1 MGNTQNEVFDET
13 KVRKLTFME
22 LVKKVGPG
30 IILTGIVIGPGA
42 ITTAS
47 SIGAQYGYSLVW
59 LYILIAFMGT
69 TYVLSTYRLSMLTG
83 MPTLHAIR
91 HFYGKGASIFTGVAL
106 FLTCCFFTIGNISGT
121 GTGMNLIFG
130 IDWKIG
136 AIIMIAVL
144 VYCYFS
150 KGVYSKIEKGVG
162 ICVIGMIVAFYI
174 VLVGTGGPDWGGL
187 GKGLVTWSF
196 PEGSM
201 TTALG
206 FLSTHA
212 ALTTGIYGTYLG
224 AEKKWK
230 KEDLFNGA
238 MLADSI
244 AHVVGVI
251 LISAAI
257 MLVAA
262 IVLNPTGTVVS
273 TPAELAEMLVPVLG
287 SVARPIMGIALLGA
301 GFSSLLGN
309 TQRGVVLL
317 NAGFDKPTSLEDK
330 SIRIGAFL
338 VLAVSAVICF
348 LYGGSPVQL
357 ILIANLA
364 TAIATPVSGAF
375 IVLMLWRKDTT
386 GGLRPPK
393 ALRICMTL
401 CYVVCLFLTFSS
413 LQQLLS

>member
-1 MGNTQNEVFDET
+1 MEHLASTEHFDET
-13 KVRKLTFME
+13 SVKMLSALE
-22 LVKKVGPG
+22 LVKKIGPG

-47 SIGAQYGYSLVW
+47 MIGAQYGYSLMW

-69 TYVLSTYRLSMLTG
+69 TYVLVTYRLSMLTG

-91 HFYGKGASIFTGVAL
+91 HYYGKGASAFTGIAL

-130 IDWKIG
+130 IDWKLG
-136 AIIMIAVL
+136 ACIMIVIL

-150 KGVYSKIEKGVG
+150 KGVYSKIEKGVS
-162 ICVIGMIVAFYI
+162 ICVLGMIIAFY
-174 VLVGTGGPDWGGL
+174 VTLVGTGGPDARALGEGL
-187 GKGLVTWSF
+187 THWSF
-196 PEGSM
+196 PAGSLA
-201 TTALG
+201 TALG

-224 AEKKWK
+224 SEKKWK
-230 KEDLFNGA
+230 KEDLFNGT
-238 MLADSI
+238 MLADAI
-244 AHVVGVI
+244 AHVVCVI

-262 IVLNPTGTVVS
+262 IVLNPTQTAVS
-273 TPAELAEMLVPVLG
+273 SPAQLAEMLVPVMG
-287 SVARPIMGIALLGA
+287 NIARPIMGIALLGA

-330 SIRIGAFL
+330 SVRIGAFL
-338 VLAVSAVICF
+338 VLAVSAIICF

-357 ILIANLA
+357 IFIANLA
-364 TAIATPVSGAF
+364 TAISTPVAGAF
-375 IVLMLWRKDTT
+375 ILMMLWRKDTNA
-386 GGLRPPK
+386 GLKPPT
-393 ALRICMTL
+393 ALRISMTG
-401 CYVVCLFLTFSS
+401 CYVVCLILTASS
-413 LQQLLS
+413 LIQLF